1 MVKVYDSV
9 YRHLDESTKKTLY
22 QVFSNDTK
30 IKVIGTTQKQTRG
43 KDCGVFAT
51 SLAFGVDVNAA
62 SFDQEK
68 MRLHLARCFT
78 ENKLTVFPIVNS

>member
-1 MVKVYDSV
+1 MNQP
-9 YRHLDESTKKTLY
+9 RRP
-22 QVFSNDTK
+22 NDTK
-30 IKVIGTTQKQTRG
+30 TKVVGTTQKQTGG
-43 KDCGVFAT
+43 KDYGVFAIAFAT

-62 SFDQEK
+62 TFDREK